1 MMSDAAQI
9 EIIHDEK
16 PIRLFESDFLEFFT
30 HVHPVVV
37 PIIWVP
43 VVVYFLGVAI
53 KGGEA
58 AGAVGSGYIF
68 PTFLAGV
75 FLWSLAEYTLH
86 RFMFHFQPRT
96 PWQEKVVFLFHGIH
110 HLQPQCKTRLVMPPA
125 VSIPLAVVFY
135 GAFRLVLDT
144 GLGMPHL
151 VAPVFAGFVTG
162 YLIYDLTHYAIH
174 HFPMRWGF
182 LKQLKRH
189 HMLHHYKMP
198 DQLFGV
204 SSPLWDIVF
213 GTKPV

>member
-1 MMSDAAQI
+1 MSDAAQI
-9 EIIHDEK
+9 EIIHDEE

-43 VVVYFLGVAI
+43 VVVYFLAVAI
-53 KGGEA
+53 RGG
-58 AGAVGSGYIF
+58 GATGAIGSGYIL
-68 PTFLAGV
+68 PTFLGGV
-75 FLWSLAEYTLH
+75 FLWTLAEYTLH

-135 GAFRLVLDT
+135 GVFRLILDT

-151 VAPVFAGFVTG
+151 VPPMFAGFVTG
-162 YLIYDLTHYAIH
+162 YLIYDLTHYATH

-182 LKQLKRH
+182 LKQLKRY